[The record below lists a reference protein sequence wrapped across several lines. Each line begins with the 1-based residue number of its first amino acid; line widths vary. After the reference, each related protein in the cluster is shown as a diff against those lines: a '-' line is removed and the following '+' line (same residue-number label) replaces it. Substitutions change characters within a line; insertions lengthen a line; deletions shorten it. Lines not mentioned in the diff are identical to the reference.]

1 MLDAVHAL
9 LGQDSGL
16 LTLQRGE
23 VDQVQPTVLAEGA
36 GSCALSKPMTTLD
49 S

>member
-1 MLDAVHAL
+1 MMLEDAVHAL

-23 VDQVQPTVLAEGA
+23 VDQVPPTYLQRELGVVLCQ
-36 GSCALSKPMTTLD
+36 SPSHP
-49 S
+49 